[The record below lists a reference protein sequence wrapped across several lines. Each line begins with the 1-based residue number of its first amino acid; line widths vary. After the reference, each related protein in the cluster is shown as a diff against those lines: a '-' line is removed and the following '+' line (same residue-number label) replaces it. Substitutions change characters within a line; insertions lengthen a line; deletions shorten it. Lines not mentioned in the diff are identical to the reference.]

1 MHSLYLVR
9 HAVAAD
15 QEAWPQPDEMRPL
28 TALGWQQALA
38 IAQVLNGAQVQTF
51 KASPTVRCRDTLLPA
66 AHTIG
71 LEVEDAP
78 TLFEQAGPTSPG
90 DALQMMQGMIASYF
104 VDGTTVAAACSHG
117 NVLVPLLEAAATGAG
132 ARCPKGG
139 VWKLDLASGEVTSVT
154 FLGRLMPATGKWE
167 AR

>member
-15 QEAWPQPDEMRPL
+15 QGAWPQPDAMRPL

-38 IAQVLNGAQVQTF
+38 IGELLSQAQVQTF
-51 KASPTVRCRDTLLPA
+51 RASPTVRCRDTLLPA
-66 AHTIG
+66 AHTAG
-71 LEVEDAP
+71 LEVEDSP
-78 TLFEQAGPTSPG
+78 RLFEQAGPASPG
-90 DALQMMQGMIASYF
+90 EALQLLQELISSYF
-104 VDGTTVAAACSHG
+104 VNGTTVAAACSHG
-117 NVLVPLLEAAATGAG
+117 NVLLPLLEAAATGAG
-132 ARCPKGG
+132 TSCPKGG
-139 VWKLDLASGEVTSVT
+139 VWKLDVASGEVTSVT